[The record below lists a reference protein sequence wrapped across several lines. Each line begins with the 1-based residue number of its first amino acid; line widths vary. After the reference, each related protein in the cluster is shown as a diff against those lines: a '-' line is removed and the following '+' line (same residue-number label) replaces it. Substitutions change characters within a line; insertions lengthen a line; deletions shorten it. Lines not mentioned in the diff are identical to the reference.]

1 MNSGWS
7 IIQNALIRGEQRHCI
22 KKNDG
27 AYDGNEN
34 SKNHK
39 MIVICQRVVIPVTD
53 GLGNGLMK
61 EI

>member
-1 MNSGWS
+1 MVHYPKCFNMWRTKTLS
-7 IIQNALIRGEQRHCI
+7 E
-22 KKNDG
+22 KNDG

-39 MIVICQRVVIPVTD
+39 IIVICQRVVIPVTD